1 MKSIRTKLWLGMM
14 VMVGII
20 VLILWL
26 FQIVFLQKFYS
37 ALEINEVIKQ
47 ANGAITKIKTLDE
60 LEQSADAMQTL
71 DRMAYEKQ
79 LSVQIL
85 DEHGAVTYQTSYS
98 SENAK
103 TPGKLKTVVSQ
114 AAANAL
120 EGEITKKEVLHPKF
134 GTKFM
139 IIGVPIYIDD
149 TIKGA
154 MLITLPMAAV
164 EDTAGILKK
173 QLIIITTILL
183 LITIGISFY
192 LSKKFSK
199 PIVEL
204 GIMAENYMRGNYDMR
219 INRVSDDEIGQL
231 ATRMNLMGEELVK
244 NEILQKELIA
254 NVSHELRTPLS
265 LIRGYAETLRDVTGN
280 IPEKREKQLGV
291 IIEESERLTSI
302 VEDILSL
309 SQLQAGIVTLNI
321 ESFSLM
327 EMLDH
332 IRERYEYSSET
343 RTFLM
348 EGVKELPNNLIGDK
362 RRIEQ
367 VFYNLINNAFRHTIE
382 TDMVSIHAVSEK
394 DWVLIKI
401 IDTGEGISKE
411 DLQHIFERYYKGKRL
426 DGRKENGTGL
436 GLAIVKSILQMHQVD
451 YGVESKI
458 GEGTTFW
465 FKLKQDNSHTS
476 F

>member
-1 MKSIRTKLWLGMM
+1 
-14 VMVGII
+14 
-20 VLILWL
+20 
-26 FQIVFLQKFYS
+26 
-37 ALEINEVIKQ
+37 
-47 ANGAITKIKTLDE
+47 
-60 LEQSADAMQTL
+60 
-71 DRMAYEKQ
+71 
-79 LSVQIL
+79 
-85 DEHGAVTYQTSYS
+85 
-98 SENAK
+98 
-103 TPGKLKTVVSQ
+103 
-114 AAANAL
+114 
-120 EGEITKKEVLHPKF
+120 
-134 GTKFM
+134 
-139 IIGVPIYIDD
+139 
-149 TIKGA
+149 
-154 MLITLPMAAV
+154 
-164 EDTAGILKK
+164 
-173 QLIIITTILL
+173 
-183 LITIGISFY
+183 
-192 LSKKFSK
+192 
-199 PIVEL
+199 
-204 GIMAENYMRGNYDMR
+204 
-219 INRVSDDEIGQL
+219 
-231 ATRMNLMGEELVK
+231 
-244 NEILQKELIA
+244 
-254 NVSHELRTPLS
+254 
-265 LIRGYAETLRDVTGN
+265 
-280 IPEKREKQLGV
+280 
-291 IIEESERLTSI
+291 
-302 VEDILSL
+302 
-309 SQLQAGIVTLNI
+309 
-321 ESFSLM
+321 M

>member
-280 IPEKREKQLGV
+280 IPEKREKQLR
-291 IIEESERLTSI
+291 SDYR
-302 VEDILSL
+302 
-309 SQLQAGIVTLNI
+309 GI
-321 ESFSLM
+321 
-327 EMLDH
+327 
-332 IRERYEYSSET
+332 
-343 RTFLM
+343 
-348 EGVKELPNNLIGDK
+348 
-362 RRIEQ
+362 
-367 VFYNLINNAFRHTIE
+367 
-382 TDMVSIHAVSEK
+382 
-394 DWVLIKI
+394 
-401 IDTGEGISKE
+401 
-411 DLQHIFERYYKGKRL
+411 
-426 DGRKENGTGL
+426 
-436 GLAIVKSILQMHQVD
+436 
-451 YGVESKI
+451 
-458 GEGTTFW
+458 GTTYQHSRGHI
-465 FKLKQDNSHTS
+465 KS
-476 F
+476 FPASGGDCYT